1 MVNCSVHV
9 LNIFFVLKL
18 VYDILSNTSGLVVPK
33 LTQLSHEMVQNI
45 FCDRLLPTTVGQSVL
60 TNVAI
65 ADGIVIWRSTTS
77 ELLNVI
83 RSFLVHVCPAVVV
96 LVESTEDVTI
106 SLSSVLPD
114 KLNALSD
121 NVTANIMIVNYSA
134 NENLTERIESAVINA
149 SLLADASANVNATCG
164 QRRPQS
170 GSVFI
175 LNLPVHDANTILTK
189 VKPFSSILT
198 I

>member
-1 MVNCSVHV
+1 MLCAR
-9 LNIFFVLKL
+9 IEYFFVLKL

-45 FCDRLLPTTVGQSVL
+45 FCDRHLPTTVGQSVL

-65 ADGIVIWRSTTS
+65 ADDIVIWRSTTS

-83 RSFLVHVCPAVVV
+83 WSFLVHVCPTVVV

>member
-45 FCDRLLPTTVGQSVL
+45 FCDRHLPTTVGQSVL

-65 ADGIVIWRSTTS
+65 ADDIVIWRSTTS

-83 RSFLVHVCPAVVV
+83 WSFLVHVCPAVVV

-134 NENLTERIESAVINA
+134 KENLTERIESAVINA
-149 SLLADASANVNATCG
+149 SLLADASANVSATCG
-164 QRRPQS
+164 QRRLQS

>member
-1 MVNCSVHV
+1 MLCAR
-9 LNIFFVLKL
+9 IEYFCVLKL
-18 VYDILSNTSGLVVPK
+18 VYDILSNASGLVVPK
-33 LTQLSHEMVQNI
+33 LTQLSHEMVQNT
-45 FCDRLLPTTVGQSVL
+45 FYDRYLPTTVGQSVL

-65 ADGIVIWRSTTS
+65 ADDIVIWRSTTS

-83 RSFLVHVCPAVVV
+83 RSFLMHVCPVVVV
-96 LVESTEDVTI
+96 LVESIEDVTI

-149 SLLADASANVNATCG
+149 SLLADESANLSATCG

-198 I
+198 T